1 MVLDLGIRGREG
13 FRLKPRSLSTPSA
26 EVIAEAW
33 HAIGQAAAEFQARKK
48 AIALDQTAAV
58 ISRYSEHA
66 GFASMKGET
75 YLTHDDVG
83 YLAATDVR
91 LLFWAAHAIDIDKAA

>member
-1 MVLDLGIRGREG
+1 MKRDRRLRG
-13 FRLKPRSLSTPSA
+13 
-26 EVIAEAW
+26 EVMAEAW
-33 HAIGQAAAEFQARKK
+33 YAIGEAAAHFEACKR

-58 ISRYSEHA
+58 ISSYSER
-66 GFASMKGET
+66 ASLPSIQGEEA

-91 LLFWAAHAIDIDKAA
+91 LLFWAAHAMEFGAAA

>member
-1 MVLDLGIRGREG
+1 MKRDRP
-13 FRLKPRSLSTPSA
+13 LKLRA

-33 HAIGQAAAEFQARKK
+33 HAIGQAAVDFEARKR

-58 ISRYSEHA
+58 ISTYSERTSFSSA
-66 GFASMKGET
+66 RGEA
-75 YLTHDDVG
+75 YVTHDDVG

-91 LLFWAAHAIDIDKAA
+91 LLFWAAHAMDIDAAA